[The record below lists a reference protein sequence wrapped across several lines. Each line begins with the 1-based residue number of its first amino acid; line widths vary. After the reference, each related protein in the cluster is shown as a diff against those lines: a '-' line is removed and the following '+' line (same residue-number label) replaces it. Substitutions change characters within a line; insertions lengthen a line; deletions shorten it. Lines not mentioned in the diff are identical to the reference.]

1 LSVSQYSAYL
11 FFYLLCSGIGILA
24 ARVRILK
31 ETTSIYNDYSNQIG
45 YISFGYMGLVFADL
59 FYLSVTQTIAK
70 EDRESKKIHNKL
82 GNTCCMYYSRC
93 SSLFPT

>member
-70 EDRESKKIHNKL
+70 EDRESKKFIISWEL
-82 GNTCCMYYSRC
+82 
-93 SSLFPT
+93 